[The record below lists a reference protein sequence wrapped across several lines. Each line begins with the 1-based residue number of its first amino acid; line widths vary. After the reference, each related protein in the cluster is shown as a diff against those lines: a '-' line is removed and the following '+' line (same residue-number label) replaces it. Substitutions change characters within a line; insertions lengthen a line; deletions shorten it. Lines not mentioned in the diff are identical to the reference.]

1 MDNILVQY
9 NTPRGVKH
17 SVFFGDINKV
27 LEFMTKRGYTV
38 LDYENTLREVDYY
51 LN

>member
-1 MDNILVQY
+1 MYNILVQY
-9 NTPRGVKH
+9 NTPRGVKY
-17 SVFFGDINKV
+17 SVFFGGINNV
-27 LEFMTKRGYTV
+27 LEFMTKRGYAV